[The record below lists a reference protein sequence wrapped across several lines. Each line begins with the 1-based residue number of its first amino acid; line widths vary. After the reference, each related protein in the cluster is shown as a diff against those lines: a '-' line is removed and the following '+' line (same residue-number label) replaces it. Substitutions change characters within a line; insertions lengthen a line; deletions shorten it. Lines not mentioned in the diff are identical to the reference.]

1 MENCWGKRLIG
12 SLLQIFLFTASAD
25 ALAEP
30 KDRFVLAVD
39 RMLEI
44 RNLPVLIADRQGY
57 FRAEGLNVTVTDMR
71 EDVPTEEQMAD
82 GRIDGAMAFYHH
94 TILGQ
99 SSGFHN
105 KAVIAMG
112 ISPAVTIM
120 VANRLKDAVKS
131 AVDLK
136 GRKII
141 TGGGNSGKTTAANW
155 YVTHAGL
162 NIDDITRLPLSD
174 REKMLHMLT
183 DGSADAIVTHEPDA
197 TYYAEKNAAFVLADI
212 TEKAST
218 VRALGNV
225 FPTTALY
232 LPVETITAKPETVQ
246 HLVNALVKA
255 LSFINTHNPKE
266 IAAILP
272 KQALGK
278 TPDEYLAVLTKD
290 VRMYETDGRF
300 SSDAISAEW
309 KVMAALNPNYRNI
322 DLAETYTNQ
331 FVDAALRMK

>member
-1 MENCWGKRLIG
+1 MENHWGMRLICP
-12 SLLQIFLFTASAD
+12 LLQIFLLIVSTDTFAG
-25 ALAEP
+25 P

-57 FRAEGLNVTVTDMR
+57 FRAEGLNVTITDMR
-71 EDVPTEEQMAD
+71 EDVATEDQMAD

-99 SSGFHN
+99 ASGFHN

-120 VANRLKDAVKS
+120 VASRLKDTVKS
-131 AVDLK
+131 AIDLK

-162 NIDDITRLPLSD
+162 SIDDITRLPISD
-174 REKMLHMLT
+174 REKMLHMLI
-183 DGSADAIVTHEPDA
+183 DGGADAIVAHEPDA
-197 TYYAEKNAAFVLADI
+197 SYYAEKNAAFMLADI

-218 VRALGNV
+218 VKALGSV

-232 LPVETITAKPETVQ
+232 LPLETIKAQPETVQ
-246 HLVNALVKA
+246 HLVNALIKA
-255 LSFINTHNPKE
+255 LAFINSHNPKE

-278 TPDEYLAVLTKD
+278 NPEEYLSVLAKD

-300 SSDAISAEW
+300 PSDAIAAEW
-309 KVMAALNPNYRNI
+309 KVMAALNPNYRGI

-331 FVDAALRMK
+331 FVDAALSKK

>member
-1 MENCWGKRLIG
+1 MGNRWGLGLIWP
-12 SLLQIFLFTASAD
+12 LLQILLLSASSD

-30 KDRFVLAVD
+30 KARFVLAVD

-57 FRAEGLNVTVTDMR
+57 FRAEGLNLTVTDMR

-94 TILGQ
+94 TIVGQ
-99 SSGFHN
+99 ASGFHN
-105 KAVIAMG
+105 TAVIAMG
-112 ISPAVTIM
+112 ISPAVKIM
-120 VANRLKDAVKS
+120 VANRLKDTVRSVA
-131 AVDLK
+131 DLK

-162 NIDDITRLPLSD
+162 SIDDIVRLPISD
-174 REKMLHMLT
+174 REKMLGMLI

-197 TYYAEKNAAFVLADI
+197 SFYAEKNAAFVFADI
-212 TEKAST
+212 TDKAST
-218 VRALGNV
+218 VKALGSV

-232 LPVETITAKPETVQ
+232 LPTETIRAQPETVQ
-246 HLVNALVKA
+246 HLVNALMKA
-255 LSFINTHNPKE
+255 LSFINTHTPKE
-266 IAAILP
+266 IAAVLP

-278 TPDEYLAVLTKD
+278 NPDEYLSVLVKD
-290 VRMYETDGRF
+290 VRMYESDGRF
-300 SSDAISAEW
+300 LTDAVNAEW
-309 KVMAALNPNYRNI
+309 TAMAALNPKYRNI
-322 DLAETYTNQ
+322 DIAETYTNR
-331 FVDAALRMK
+331 FVDMALGKK

>member
-1 MENCWGKRLIG
+1 MENHWEKRLIG
-12 SLLQIFLFTASAD
+12 LLLQILILAASSD
-25 ALAEP
+25 AFAEP
-30 KDRFVLAVD
+30 KARFVLAVD

-44 RNLPVLIADRQGY
+44 RNLPVLVADRQGY

-99 SSGFHN
+99 AAGFHN

-120 VANRLKDAVKS
+120 VANRLKDTVKS

-162 NIDDITRLPLSD
+162 TIDDITRLPLSD
-174 REKMLHMLT
+174 REKMLHMLN
-183 DGSADAIVTHEPDA
+183 DGSADAIVAHEPDA
-197 TYYAEKNAAFVLADI
+197 TFYAEKNAAFVLADV

-218 VRALGNV
+218 VKALGSV

-232 LPVETITAKPETVQ
+232 LPIETIKNQPETVQ
-246 HLVNALVKA
+246 HLVNALIKA

-272 KQALGK
+272 KQAYGK
-278 TPDEYLAVLTKD
+278 APDEYLAVLAKD

-300 SSDAISAEW
+300 SSDAITAEW
-309 KVMAALNPNYRNI
+309 KVMAALNPNYRNV
-322 DLAETYTNQ
+322 DLTETYTNQ
-331 FVDAALRMK
+331 FVDVALSMK